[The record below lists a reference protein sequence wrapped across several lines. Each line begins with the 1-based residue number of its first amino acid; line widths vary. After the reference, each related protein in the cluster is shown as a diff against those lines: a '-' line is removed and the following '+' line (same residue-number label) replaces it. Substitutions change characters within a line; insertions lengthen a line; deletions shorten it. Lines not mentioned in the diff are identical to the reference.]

1 MTLEQRLEQ
10 LSQQEYPHKVDV
22 VGSVMAQVQQKPYL
36 RPVRRS
42 IGWKQISVAAAAAIV
57 ALFIVNITFYK
68 PTSLSN
74 EDMGYAISQFN
85 DYSSWN
91 TVEEA
96 AVNPLE
102 ALYEEDY

>member
-36 RPVRRS
+36 HPVRRS

-74 EDMGYAISQFN
+74 EDMGYAIAQFN

-96 AVNPLE
+96 VVNPLE

>member
-1 MTLEQRLEQ
+1 MTLEQTLEQ
-10 LSQQEYPHKVDV
+10 LSQQQCPHKVDV
-22 VGSVMAQVQQKPYL
+22 VDRVMAQVQQKPYL

-42 IGWKQISVAAAAAIV
+42 IGWKQISVAAAAAVV
-57 ALFIVNITFYK
+57 ALFIVNITIFK

-96 AVNPLE
+96 AANPLE
-102 ALYEEDY
+102 SLYEEDY